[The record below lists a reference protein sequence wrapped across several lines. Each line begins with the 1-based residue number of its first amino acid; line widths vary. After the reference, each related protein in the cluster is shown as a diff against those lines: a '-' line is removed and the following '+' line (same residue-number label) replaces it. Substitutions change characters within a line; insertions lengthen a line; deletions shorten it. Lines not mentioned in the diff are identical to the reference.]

1 MVESTFFDS
10 VLISWIVISVSMFI
24 GELFVPQFFLFWF
37 GIGAIAALVSYF
49 LLVPYELQWGIFA
62 IVSVVG
68 IILTRPFVKAIQ
80 KEEPRKSVVG
90 ALIGE
95 RMEVTK
101 TIDNIK
107 REGQVHGKSDYWR
120 AISNNNI
127 VIESGTIVEVIGI
140 EGVALIVKP
149 IQK

>member
-49 LLVPYELQWGIFA
+49 LSVSYELQWVIFA
-62 IVSVVG
+62 IVSIVG

-107 REGQVHGKSDYWR
+107 REGQVHGKSDDWR

-127 VIESGTIVEVIGI
+127 IIESGTIVEVTGI

-149 IQK
+149 I